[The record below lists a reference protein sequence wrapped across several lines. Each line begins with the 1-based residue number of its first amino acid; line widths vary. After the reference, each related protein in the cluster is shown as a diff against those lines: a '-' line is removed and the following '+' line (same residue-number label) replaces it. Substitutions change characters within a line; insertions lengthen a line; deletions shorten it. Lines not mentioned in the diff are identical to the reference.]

1 MADALYQK
9 LLKLRD
15 ASFDLSSKSRLL
27 HVAPRAKYQTP
38 LLAEDGIPEKDP
50 AVCRC
55 FLKNIWDILNSR
67 KESAP
72 MILSVPEPYST
83 V

>member
-38 LLAEDGIPEKDP
+38 LLAEDGIPFLEKWVYKP
-50 AVCRC
+50 VA
-55 FLKNIWDILNSR
+55 L
-67 KESAP
+67 P
-72 MILSVPEPYST
+72 LSI
-83 V
+83 